1 MALEPENEIPSE
13 GTASGP
19 LQGIRVLDLTTI
31 LLGPIATQIL
41 GDMGADVIKIEAP
54 KGDPMRQIGPPPA
67 NGMGAMFLG
76 MNRNKRGIVLDLKL
90 PKAMETLYHL
100 TADADIFVHN
110 MRTQAAQRLGID
122 YGTLKAINPNIIYC
136 GTYGFRAGGPYG
148 HKPAFDDMI
157 QAASGLAHLQGAD
170 GPPRYVTSDIADKVT
185 AITVVYAISMALIHK
200 LRTGHGQEI
209 EVPMFETMAA
219 FNLLEHFYGLAYDP
233 PRGQSGYPR
242 LFSPDRRPFAT
253 RDGYIG
259 VLPYTDQQWQA
270 IFRIAGRDD
279 LADDPKYRSLA
290 DRLANID
297 TLYAELAQ
305 LLKDRTTAEWLD
317 ILDAANVPAMAV
329 LSPEDLVED
338 PHLEAI
344 GFWHKQEDQEL
355 GNLRFPGIP
364 TQFSESP
371 GSFRRMVPRLGE
383 HTVEVLR
390 EAGIAESDISEL
402 LSTGAGE
409 QANL

>member
-1 MALEPENEIPSE
+1 MALEPKNRTPS
-13 GTASGP
+13 GSPALGP
-19 LQGIRVLDLTTI
+19 LHGIRVLDLTTI

-54 KGDPMRQIGPPPA
+54 RGDPMRQVGPPPV
-67 NGMGAMFLG
+67 NGLGAMFLG
-76 MNRNKRGIVLDLKL
+76 MNRNKRGVVLDLKQ
-90 PKAMETLYHL
+90 PKAMEALHHL
-100 TADADIFVHN
+100 IADTDIFVHN
-110 MRTQAAQRLGID
+110 MRAQAARRLGID
-122 YGTLKAINPNIIYC
+122 YGGLKKLNPNIIYC
-136 GTYGFRAGGPYG
+136 GTYGFRTAGPYG

-157 QAASGLAHLQGAD
+157 QAASGLAHLQGVN
-170 GPPRYVTSDIADKVT
+170 GPPCYVTSDIADKVT

-200 LRTGHGQEI
+200 LRTGRGQEV

-219 FNLLEHFYGLAYDP
+219 FNLFEHFYGLTYDP

-242 LFSPDRRPFAT
+242 LFSPDRRPYAT

-270 IFRIAGRDD
+270 IFRIAGREE
-279 LADDPKYRSLA
+279 LADNPKYRSLA
-290 DRLANID
+290 ARLANID
-297 TLYAELAQ
+297 TLYAELAH

-329 LSPEDLVED
+329 LSPEDLIEN

-344 GFWHKQEDQEL
+344 DFWHLQEDEEL

-364 TQFSESP
+364 IQFSDSP
-371 GSFRRMVPRLGE
+371 GSIRRMVPRLGE

-390 EAGIAESDISEL
+390 EAGISERDISTL
-402 LSTGAGE
+402 LDTGAAQ